1 MAAGPGGAVQRRVG
15 SAWRR
20 RGGEIREG
28 VWLGEDKGDVV
39 DLSDTARG
47 QGELAVD
54 DQNLAA
60 PSGHRHAEIGMVQSM
75 PEQALWRLSPL
86 GAQN

>member
-1 MAAGPGGAVQRRVG
+1 MVSGC
-15 SAWRR
+15 AWQR
-20 RGGEIREG
+20 RGGGIPAPRSL
-28 VWLGEDKGDVV
+28 VVDKGKVGVV
-39 DLSDTARG
+39 LDKAGCGVGLTG
-47 QGELAVD
+47 D

-60 PSGHRHAEIGMVQSM
+60 PSGHHHAEIGMVQSM